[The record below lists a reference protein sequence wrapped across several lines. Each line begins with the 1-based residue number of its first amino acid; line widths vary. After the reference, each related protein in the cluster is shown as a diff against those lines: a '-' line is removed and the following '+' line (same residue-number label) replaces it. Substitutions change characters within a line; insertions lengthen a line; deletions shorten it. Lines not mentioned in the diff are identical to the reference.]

1 MFLTFFGYIDI
12 LVCQL
17 DSYLKKILFY
27 PRKLVKV
34 LLEEDRDMNIGQLI
48 NQIALMFCLMLVGIL
63 INKLKFMHSQ
73 TSSDLTNVL
82 LYIVSPCLIINAF
95 EQPYSQSRIR
105 QFILA
110 AIGVVVLYVIEII
123 VVKLIFGRLKNENL
137 KRITQYGSIYSNAG
151 FMGIPLISSLFGS
164 KGVFFAVVS
173 LAGFNIFSWAQGV
186 SLFKDTKNGTSEKIS
201 WRQVLL
207 NPNIIAIVLGIFIF
221 AFSIRIPNM
230 PNQVIKYVGSINT
243 PLSMIVIG
251 NSLANIKFTK
261 DMLNKEIGLTILL
274 RNLIFPIISIFLL
287 KIIGVTGIAFY
298 TTIVMAACPVA
309 GLVVLFTL
317 QAHGDAAPAISVMS
331 LSTILCL
338 ITIPLV
344 FALGTIL

>member
-1 MFLTFFGYIDI
+1 
-12 LVCQL
+12 
-17 DSYLKKILFY
+17 
-27 PRKLVKV
+27 
-34 LLEEDRDMNIGQLI
+34 MNIGQLI
-48 NQIALMFCLMLVGIL
+48 NQIVLMFCLMLVGVL

-95 EQPYSQSRIR
+95 EQPYSGSRIK

-110 AIGVVVLYVIEII
+110 IIAVFILYIIEII
-123 VVKLIFGRLKNENL
+123 AAKLIFGRLKNKNL
-137 KRITQYGSIYSNAG
+137 RRITQYGSIYSNAG

-164 KGVFFAVVS
+164 EGVFFAVVS
-173 LAGFNIFSWAQGV
+173 LAAFNIFSWTQGV
-186 SLFKDTKNGTSEKIS
+186 SLFKDNDNGSVEKTD

-207 NPNIIAIVLGIFIF
+207 NPNIIAIVLGVLIFV
-221 AFSIRIPNM
+221 FSVKIPNM
-230 PNQVIKYVGSINT
+230 PNQVIKYIGSINT

-261 DMLNKEIGLTILL
+261 DMLGKEIGLTILL
-274 RNLIFPIISIFLL
+274 RNLIFPMIGIVIL
-287 KIIGVTGIAFY
+287 KLVGVTGITFY

-317 QAHGDAAPAISVMS
+317 QVQDDTAPAISAMS
-331 LSTILCL
+331 LSTILSL
-338 ITIPLV
+338 ITIPLI
-344 FALGTIL
+344 FALGSL

>member
-1 MFLTFFGYIDI
+1 
-12 LVCQL
+12 
-17 DSYLKKILFY
+17 
-27 PRKLVKV
+27 
-34 LLEEDRDMNIGQLI
+34 MNIGQLI
-48 NQIALMFCLMLVGIL
+48 NQIVLMFCLMLVGVL

-95 EQPYSQSRIR
+95 EQPYSGSRIK

-110 AIGVVVLYVIEII
+110 IIAVFILYIIEII
-123 VVKLIFGRLKNENL
+123 AAKLIFGRLKNKNL
-137 KRITQYGSIYSNAG
+137 RRITQYGSIYSNAG

-164 KGVFFAVVS
+164 EGVFFAVVS
-173 LAGFNIFSWAQGV
+173 LAAFNIFSWTQGV
-186 SLFKDTKNGTSEKIS
+186 SLFKDNDNGSVEKTD

-207 NPNIIAIVLGIFIF
+207 NPNIIAIVLGVLIFV
-221 AFSIRIPNM
+221 FSVKIPNM
-230 PNQVIKYVGSINT
+230 PNQVIKYIGSINT

-261 DMLNKEIGLTILL
+261 DMLGKEIGLTILL
-274 RNLIFPIISIFLL
+274 RNLIFPMIGIVIL
-287 KIIGVTGIAFY
+287 KLVGVTGIAFY

-317 QAHGDAAPAISVMS
+317 QVQDDTAPAISAMS
-331 LSTILCL
+331 LSTILSL
-338 ITIPLV
+338 ITIPLI
-344 FALGTIL
+344 FALGSL

>member
-1 MFLTFFGYIDI
+1 
-12 LVCQL
+12 
-17 DSYLKKILFY
+17 
-27 PRKLVKV
+27 
-34 LLEEDRDMNIGQLI
+34 MNIGQLI
-48 NQIALMFCLMLVGIL
+48 NQIVLMFCLMLVGVL

-95 EQPYSQSRIR
+95 EQPYSGSRIK
-105 QFILA
+105 QFLLA
-110 AIGVVVLYVIEII
+110 IAGVFLLYIVEII
-123 VVKLIFGRLKNENL
+123 VAKLVFGRLKNQNL
-137 KRITQYGSIYSNAG
+137 RRITQYGSIYSNAG

-164 KGVFFAVVS
+164 EGVFFAVVS
-173 LAGFNIFSWAQGV
+173 LAAFNIFSWTQGV
-186 SLFKDTKNGTSEKIS
+186 SLFKDNDNGTVEKTD

-207 NPNIIAIVLGIFIF
+207 NPNIIAIFLGILLFIF
-221 AFSIRIPNM
+221 SIKIPAT

-251 NSLANIKFTK
+251 NSLANIKFSR

-274 RNLIFPIISIFLL
+274 RNLLFPVIGIFLL
-287 KIIGVTGIAFY
+287 KVIGVTGIAFY
-298 TTIVMAACPVA
+298 TTVVMAACPVA

-317 QAHGDAAPAISVMS
+317 QVDGDTAPAISLMS
-331 LSTILCL
+331 LSTILSL

-344 FALGTIL
+344 FALGSL

>member
-1 MFLTFFGYIDI
+1 
-12 LVCQL
+12 
-17 DSYLKKILFY
+17 
-27 PRKLVKV
+27 
-34 LLEEDRDMNIGQLI
+34 MNIGQLI
-48 NQIALMFCLMLVGIL
+48 NQIVLMFCLMLVGVL

-95 EQPYSQSRIR
+95 EQPYSGSRIK
-105 QFILA
+105 QFLLA
-110 AIGVVVLYVIEII
+110 IAGVFLLYIIEII
-123 VVKLIFGRLKNENL
+123 VAKLVFGRLKNQNL
-137 KRITQYGSIYSNAG
+137 RRIAQYGSIYSNAG

-164 KGVFFAVVS
+164 EGVFFAVVS
-173 LAGFNIFSWAQGV
+173 LAAFNIFSWTQGV
-186 SLFKDTKNGTSEKIS
+186 SLFKDNDNGTVEKTD

-207 NPNIIAIVLGIFIF
+207 NPNIIAIFLGILLFIF
-221 AFSIRIPNM
+221 SIKIPAT

-251 NSLANIKFTK
+251 NSLANIKFSR

-274 RNLIFPIISIFLL
+274 RNLLFPIIGIVLL
-287 KIIGVTGIAFY
+287 KVIGVTGIAFY
-298 TTIVMAACPVA
+298 TTVVMAACPVA

-317 QAHGDAAPAISVMS
+317 QVDGDTAPAISLMS
-331 LSTILCL
+331 LSTILSL

-344 FALGTIL
+344 FALGNLI

>member
-1 MFLTFFGYIDI
+1 
-12 LVCQL
+12 
-17 DSYLKKILFY
+17 
-27 PRKLVKV
+27 
-34 LLEEDRDMNIGQLI
+34 MNIGQLI
-48 NQIALMFCLMLVGIL
+48 NQIVLMFCLMLVGVL

-95 EQPYSQSRIR
+95 EQPYSGSRIK
-105 QFILA
+105 QFLLA
-110 AIGVVVLYVIEII
+110 IAGVFLLYIIEII
-123 VVKLIFGRLKNENL
+123 VAKLVFGRLKNQNL
-137 KRITQYGSIYSNAG
+137 RLIAQYGSIYSNAG

-164 KGVFFAVVS
+164 EGVFFAVVS
-173 LAGFNIFSWAQGV
+173 LAAFNIFSWTQGV
-186 SLFKDTKNGTSEKIS
+186 SLFKDNDNGTVEKTD

-207 NPNIIAIVLGIFIF
+207 NPNIIAIFLGILLFIF
-221 AFSIRIPNM
+221 SIKIPAT

-251 NSLANIKFTK
+251 NSLANIKFSR

-274 RNLIFPIISIFLL
+274 RNLLFPIIGIVLL
-287 KIIGVTGIAFY
+287 KVIGVTGIAFY
-298 TTIVMAACPVA
+298 TTVVMAACPVA

-317 QAHGDAAPAISVMS
+317 QVDGDTAPAISLMS
-331 LSTILCL
+331 LSTILSL

-344 FALGTIL
+344 FALGNLI